1 MNTYPVLTAVIPLD
15 DYRLALTFGENERRL
30 YDFKPNLSHKFY
42 RALADI
48 KLFKNVSV
56 VDGEIEWVT
65 GQDFCP
71 HTLYERSVPVDGSDV
86 NEG

>member
-1 MNTYPVLTAVIPLD
+1 MNAYPILRDVIPLD
-15 DYRLALTFGENERRL
+15 NYRLMLVFGEGEKRL

-42 RALADI
+42 SPLADMR
-48 KLFKNVSV
+48 LFKSVSV

-71 HTLYERSVPVDGSDV
+71 HTLYEESTPIV
-86 NEG
+86 